1 MTGDKRFWEEP
12 EYGEI
17 VGIEPRLDSLVV
29 EFANGDQV
37 EATLDSLG
45 ADAETSFELNDE
57 GSLLAVGPAG
67 ERELDWMALRAR
79 NDPAF
84 AAELRERDAEESRR
98 IGRRLRALREDRGYS
113 QKAVA
118 DTASM
123 SPPQLAK
130 IEKGESDLRISTLSS
145 ILRALDADF
154 ADIAGPD
161 APEVSMKAV
170 RLNAQKSGAPSTALK
185 ELASRL
191 GPRRFATVIAHGFG
205 WDLDQ
210 LLSGPPESSELQ
222 VAVSF
227 KARNPEKARSS
238 PLVRLARTVSEASA
252 PVYDVPIEKLPAD
265 PAGIRALL
273 EKEGGVSLE
282 SLTRWAWDRGVVVIP
297 TPWGQ
302 NFSGAAWY
310 VGSRPVVVLSS
321 GQRWLAF
328 WLFDLAH
335 ELGHIA
341 LGHTVEEGV
350 VEIDK
355 PGKETDDQREDEAN
369 RFALELLV
377 PESERLFEEIRRR
390 SEGSLEFQKQKF
402 KWKVIDVAKEEGLDE
417 AVLATTAAS
426 ALTDIAEQ
434 VDRWGSAQ
442 NIAKEQGEAMPLMR
456 TAFAERIDLDSMSEL
471 DAALTRVVVL
481 E

>member
-1 MTGDKRFWEEP
+1 
-12 EYGEI
+12 
-17 VGIEPRLDSLVV
+17 
-29 EFANGDQV
+29 
-37 EATLDSLG
+37 
-45 ADAETSFELNDE
+45 
-57 GSLLAVGPAG
+57 
-67 ERELDWMALRAR
+67 
-79 NDPAF
+79 
-84 AAELRERDAEESRR
+84 
-98 IGRRLRALREDRGYS
+98 
-113 QKAVA
+113 
-118 DTASM
+118 
-123 SPPQLAK
+123 
-130 IEKGESDLRISTLSS
+130 
-145 ILRALDADF
+145 
-154 ADIAGPD
+154 
-161 APEVSMKAV
+161 MKTV
-170 RLNAQKSGAPSTALK
+170 RLNAQKSGAPSAALK

-205 WDLDQ
+205 WDVEQ
-210 LLSGPPESSELQ
+210 LLVGPPESSELQ

-227 KARNPEKARSS
+227 KSRDPEKAKSS

-252 PVYDVPIEKLPAD
+252 PVYDAPVERLPAD
-265 PAGIRALL
+265 PAEIRAVL

-282 SLTRWAWDRGVVVIP
+282 SLTRWAWDRGVVLIP

-310 VGSRPVVVLSS
+310 VGSRPVIVLSS

-341 LGHTVEEGV
+341 LGHTAEEGV

-355 PGKETDDQREDEAN
+355 PGRETDDQREEEAN